1 MGYLTDIT
9 QHSPEWYAARMGI
22 ATASEAARILV
33 RDASKGAATFGKAA
47 LEYALEIAAER
58 LGGTDE
64 AFASAAME
72 RGTLLEGD
80 ALDAYEE
87 RTFREVHRGRFYLC
101 DTMAFGCSPDGVT
114 HDGKRLGTV
123 EVKCMKRSKHAA
135 VWISGKVPDEHYAQ
149 VQATMWNVE
158 ADFCDFVSYHPGV
171 REDRQLCIVRVDR
184 DAKFLEVFTP
194 RLLRFLSI
202 VEDYSTKLGITQKQ

>member
-1 MGYLTDIT
+1 MGYLTDIV
-9 QHSPEWYAARMGI
+9 QHTPEWYAARMGI
-22 ATASEAARILV
+22 ATASEAARIMV
-33 RDASKGAATFGKAA
+33 RGASKGATTFGKTA

-64 AFASAAME
+64 TFASAAME

-80 ALDAYEE
+80 AIDAYEE
-87 RTFREVHRGRFYLC
+87 RTFREVHRGRFYRC

-114 HDGKRLGTV
+114 LDGKRTGTI

-135 VWISGKVPDEHYAQ
+135 VWISGEVPAEHYAQ
-149 VQATMWNVE
+149 VQSTIWNAE

-171 REDRQLCIVRVDR
+171 REDRQLCIVRVNR
-184 DAKFLEVFTP
+184 DAKFLEEFTP
-194 RLLRFLSI
+194 RLRSFLAI
-202 VEDYSTKLGITQKQ
+202 VDEYSDKLGISK